1 VTCPLF
7 SVVQEENFSD
17 PEAVH
22 VHHPE
27 AVKTRIPFM
36 GKRYRVNKEKG
47 RADHRR
53 GERSRKPAAV
63 VAILP
68 SAPPLADAED
78 RSRSRPPVGGTE
90 DRAASLARGLTR
102 LIVALPAANGGD
114 SAAVG
119 GESRGAAAGR
129 SQSAHAERHDR
140 SVSPLAKVRR
150 HQNSNRLHSKDD
162 KSSKS
167 PLAHMKRLSKSATT
181 LSKSFEKLNS
191 TNEEGEDR
199 KRKRRRRSK
208 SPDKSAG
215 KKGNEAEPPKDG
227 SKEVTIAKLGP
238 FKMSLELRGDPG
250 GRVKEAAS
258 AAASGLAQ
266 KAKSGGGGDKEKLE
280 KEKQQ
285 QQQTQRRRQKTSAAG
300 NDKKEGRRKQEKEG
314 SEETDPKDGKK
325 AEIVPE
331 AAALLEASTG
341 GVASKRKKSSKSK
354 ADLIIVSK
362 LAKSDRPRRESVQQ
376 PAEAAVSSDDYRLTL
391 NKRKQTSSGPVKYS
405 RSVSQPNPPSSSS
418 SEFVL
423 SELIATG
430 SSELGRK
437 PAATAR
443 SGGSGG
449 PSARL
454 LASKKHASLS
464 QSDRVGA
471 VIAKQLRRSSTARE
485 STGAPLSACRDEGDS
500 SFQVV
505 VFDNPGF
512 DTSPD
517 LLRRRSCTEQAEQD
531 SSWQELR
538 DHLLEGGVVASTA
551 GEPRRRGL
559 LSPRQQQPS
568 SYSLMERQSS
578 SSSSSSLSETE
589 DSSEDNKRRSPPT
602 QTQSLSE
609 GSSEEVGRWGRGRR
623 GGRVASPPRPRHF
636 DSDSDD
642 LSDLGNFKSAC
653 IYAEPRRKR
662 VSKSFCDLYL

>member
-1 VTCPLF
+1 
-7 SVVQEENFSD
+7 
-17 PEAVH
+17 
-22 VHHPE
+22 
-27 AVKTRIPFM
+27 
-36 GKRYRVNKEKG
+36 
-47 RADHRR
+47 
-53 GERSRKPAAV
+53 
-63 VAILP
+63 
-68 SAPPLADAED
+68 
-78 RSRSRPPVGGTE
+78 
-90 DRAASLARGLTR
+90 
-102 LIVALPAANGGD
+102 
-114 SAAVG
+114 
-119 GESRGAAAGR
+119 
-129 SQSAHAERHDR
+129 
-140 SVSPLAKVRR
+140 
-150 HQNSNRLHSKDD
+150 
-162 KSSKS
+162 
-167 PLAHMKRLSKSATT
+167 
-181 LSKSFEKLNS
+181 
-191 TNEEGEDR
+191 
-199 KRKRRRRSK
+199 
-208 SPDKSAG
+208 
-215 KKGNEAEPPKDG
+215 
-227 SKEVTIAKLGP
+227 
-238 FKMSLELRGDPG
+238 
-250 GRVKEAAS
+250 
-258 AAASGLAQ
+258 
-266 KAKSGGGGDKEKLE
+266 
-280 KEKQQ
+280 
-285 QQQTQRRRQKTSAAG
+285 
-300 NDKKEGRRKQEKEG
+300 
-314 SEETDPKDGKK
+314 
-325 AEIVPE
+325 
-331 AAALLEASTG
+331 
-341 GVASKRKKSSKSK
+341 
-354 ADLIIVSK
+354 
-362 LAKSDRPRRESVQQ
+362 
-376 PAEAAVSSDDYRLTL
+376 
-391 NKRKQTSSGPVKYS
+391 
-405 RSVSQPNPPSSSS
+405 VSQPNPPSSSS

-538 DHLLEGGVVASTA
+538 DHLLDGGVVAAATA

-623 GGRVASPPRPRHF
+623 GGRAVSPPRPRHF

-642 LSDLGNFKSAC
+642 LSDLGNFKSAF
-653 IYAEPRRKR
+653 INTETRHKR
-662 VSKSFCDLYL
+662 VSKAFRDLYL